1 MTTTYSISVQGGGL
15 SIQQQIVRSG
25 DSTPNAAITLPAG
38 KAGTLS
44 TRTDN
49 NTGIATVAT
58 GHGITTSDVVSVYWS
73 GGRRYGMTVTAT
85 DSTTISVDGGSGDN
99 LPSASTALVVSKEV
113 TANILLDGDNAQI
126 VAVSYE
132 VAGSA
137 SSRCRVTFFDAVSG
151 GGSAVGSGLDLTAN
165 QPSITDIAGGAS
177 NIYTGAP
184 ILSVT
189 SSNGDSTN
197 AATLKIVAEV
207 DATP

>member
-1 MTTTYSISVQGGGL
+1 MTTSYNLAIQGGGM
-15 SIQQQIVRSG
+15 SIQQQIIRAG
-25 DSTPNAAITLPAG
+25 DSTPNIAVSLPSG
-38 KAGTLS
+38 KSGTLS

-49 NTGIATVAT
+49 NTGIATVAS
-58 GHGITTSDVVSVYWS
+58 GHGITTSDIVSVYWS

-99 LPSASTALVVSKEV
+99 LPSQSSALVVSKEI
-113 TANILLDGDNAQI
+113 TANILIDGDNAKL

-132 VAGSA
+132 LAGSA
-137 SSRCRVTFFDAVSG
+137 SSKCRVTFFDAVSG

-165 QPSITDIAGGAS
+165 QPSITDIDGGAS

-184 ILSVT
+184 ILSVVA
-189 SSNGDSTN
+189 SNGDGN
-197 AATLKIVAEV
+197 VAAVLKIVAEV